1 MKRAANLT
9 VDETLLAQ
17 AKSLNLNLSQIP
29 ETSLREAVSDGK
41 AARWRKENAAQ
52 SLGWRSFRR
61 SSRDKDVS

>member
-9 VDETLLAQ
+9 MDETLLAQ
-17 AKSLNLNLSQIP
+17 AKSLNLNLSQIQ

-41 AARWRKENAAQ
+41 AARWRQENAAH